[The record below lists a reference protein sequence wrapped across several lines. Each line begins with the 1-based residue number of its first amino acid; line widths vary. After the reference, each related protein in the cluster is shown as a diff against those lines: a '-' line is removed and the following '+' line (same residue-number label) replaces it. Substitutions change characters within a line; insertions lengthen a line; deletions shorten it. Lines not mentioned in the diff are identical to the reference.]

1 MTTLAAD
8 LPMHMMKGGIGS
20 IPIIASDIVYEGQ
33 MIGDNGA
40 GYGRPFTDGDKFV
53 GHCLSSVTNA
63 VATAGL
69 KDIKI
74 RTGRY
79 RLIVLLTGVITDV
92 GQPVY
97 ASDDSVYTFSG
108 VYSYVGVITRYVDA
122 THMEVEFRPGEQDE
136 WGSRVRTVKTND
148 HTTTVADV
156 GTVVYLSVDTK
167 TITLLAVVAGHDFII
182 VNQAPFGT
190 AEIDVDP
197 DGSDLFIGGA
207 GVSAGTDGYA
217 LINTQATQQRN
228 DYLHVKYGGSTGWSI
243 MGIRGTWLQD
253 SA

>member
-40 GYGRPFTDGDKFV
+40 GYGRPFVDGDKFI

-63 VATAGL
+63 IATAGL
-69 KDIKI
+69 KEIKI

-97 ASDDSVYTFSG
+97 ASDDSVYTFNG
-108 VYSYVGVITRYVDA
+108 LYTYVGVITRYVDA
-122 THMEVEFRPGEQDE
+122 THMEVEFRPGDQDE
-136 WGSRVRTVKTND
+136 WEGRVRTVQ
-148 HTTTVADV
+148 TVDFAFDVLDV
-156 GTVVYLSVDTK
+156 GTVVYCSTDTK
-167 TITLLAVVAGHDFII
+167 VGTLLSTVEGHEFIFC
-182 VNQAPFGT
+182 NQAPFGT
-190 AEIDVDP
+190 VEIHLTP
-197 DGSDLFIGGA
+197 QAGDLYIGGA
-207 GVSAGTDGYA
+207 GVGAGTDSYK
-217 LINTQATQQRN
+217 LSNTKATQQRN
-228 DYLHVKYGGSTGWSI
+228 DYLHVKYGGTTGWSI
-243 MGIRGTWLQD
+243 VGIRGTWLQD
-253 SA
+253 AA